1 MRRQQAIN
9 NEIENTYKELEIVIG
24 IENSELEKSLKQ
36 RLKNL
41 QEEAAALIKLKKKNM
56 AITRQGL
63 EILEILRKKR
73 IQKPV

>member
-56 AITRQGL
+56 IALFFKQN
-63 EILEILRKKR
+63 
-73 IQKPV
+73 